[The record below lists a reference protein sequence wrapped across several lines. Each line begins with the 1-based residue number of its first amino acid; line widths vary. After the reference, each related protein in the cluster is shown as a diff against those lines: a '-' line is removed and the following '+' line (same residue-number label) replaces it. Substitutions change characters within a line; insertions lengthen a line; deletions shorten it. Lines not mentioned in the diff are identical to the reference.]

1 MSTTSKNSTTKVQS
15 VVSKSTKAI
24 DLASVTINASAEQV
38 KQENL
43 DQMLNKGK
51 YFETLKISDSAI
63 TDELEELATKGMF
76 SFRKGNMAIVLSKV
90 LENEFTEIEK
100 ESNGK
105 KVIYILQ
112 PIIVDIYFNQVDED
126 FSNHTESEKLK
137 DVKHILNLPIS
148 YLAGSRY
155 AESKFVNSA
164 SLESINIA
172 HNDQILKQF
181 DIPEEKI
188 KEYKD
193 KKELQLLCVEYFK
206 RESNDKRYVDFRLK
220 VNFANE
226 QYRLFLDKTVVATFD
241 EYQYKSIKD
250 LNISDTLDQ
259 M

>member
-1 MSTTSKNSTTKVQS
+1 MSTTSKKSTTKVQG
-15 VVSKSTKAI
+15 VVSESTKAI
-24 DLASVTINASAEQV
+24 DLASVTTNASAEQV

-63 TDELEELATKGMF
+63 TDELEELAAKGMF

-105 KVIYILQ
+105 KIRYRLQ
-112 PIIVDIYFNQVDED
+112 PVIVDIYFNQVDED
-126 FSNHTESEKLK
+126 FSNHIESEKLK

-148 YLAGSRY
+148 YLSGSRY
-155 AESKFVNSA
+155 VESTFVNKA

-172 HNDQILKQF
+172 HNDQVLKQF

-206 RESNDKRYVDFRLK
+206 RESNDKRFVDFRLK

-226 QYRLFLDKTVVATFD
+226 QYRLFLDKTVVARFD
-241 EYQYKSIKD
+241 DYQVKSLKD
-250 LNISDTLDQ
+250 LNIIDNVEQ
-259 M
+259 I